1 MLMHLVTSENVYIL
15 GDKKYGIPPFTP
27 FKVPLIEIQ
36 NPNLLIKI
44 DNVDIYGI
52 DDASVEDMSWV
63 VKICILLTLNY
74 WFFLCSVDVPNRKL
88 SATIKMERL
97 NLQGHYIADGKIAS
111 LPIKGDGDANITFG
125 K

>member
-52 DDASVEDMSWV
+52 DDASVEDMS
-63 VKICILLTLNY
+63 
-74 WFFLCSVDVPNRKL
+74 
-88 SATIKMERL
+88 
-97 NLQGHYIADGKIAS
+97 
-111 LPIKGDGDANITFG
+111 
-125 K
+125 